1 VEEVGRV
8 ATAAWE
14 KTAAAALVATPD
26 LRRRSTVRLCQ
37 PATAWSMGINTYGTT
52 RFAGAPASIHPEA
65 GRLGSAS
72 RPDQKREAEG
82 GRDSSREQSLRH
94 GEHQHQNRARAG
106 PRARGDHRSNRVA
119 PGK

>member
-1 VEEVGRV
+1 MAGEDRVAGSPVEEVGRV

-37 PATAWSMGINTYGTT
+37 PATAWSMGIKTYGTT

-72 RPDQKREAEG
+72 RPDQKREAERQHRERG
-82 GRDSSREQSLRH
+82 GEFESLRH
-94 GEHQHQNRARAG
+94 
-106 PRARGDHRSNRVA
+106 
-119 PGK
+119 